1 MKHESFNES
10 TEMYLKTV
18 RELAIANQGPVP
30 ISALAEQMGVSN
42 VSATE
47 MVHRLRN
54 QGLLD
59 HVPYKGVTL
68 TPEGQRRTTELVRSH
83 HMWEWFLFNTLGLSW
98 AQSHDL
104 ACRLEH
110 ATDSI
115 VTEALAAFLG
125 HPQHCPHGNPVPD
138 SAGHTAPV
146 EDTALTTLRRFNG
159 FHLRRMRGSRHGCKI
174 LFRQRSHVISLNI
187 TGDRNG
193 HVGGHVIG
201 FKKLPGIFDG
211 GCGNVR
217 GPANNRVA
225 IRVRGISHTQK
236 LLNQATLRVGVGAH
250 TPFFHDD
257 VFFNIKF
264 AEYRIH
270 KALGFQEKP

>member
-83 HMWEWFLFNTLGLSW
+83 HMWEWFLFDTLGLSW

-138 SAGHTAPV
+138 PAGHTPPA
-146 EDTALTTLRRFNG
+146 EDRPLTTLRPGQQAVICRI
-159 FHLRRMRGSRHGCKI
+159 HPESTLLLEYLETHG
-174 LFRQRSHVISLNI
+174 LQ
-187 TGDRNG
+187 
-193 HVGGHVIG
+193 
-201 FKKLPGIFDG
+201 PGITITIDDIAPFS
-211 GCGNVR
+211 
-217 GPANNRVA
+217 GPIMVA
-225 IRVRGISHTQK
+225 SQHKIHPLGQEVARHIFVTQVSSVPEQK
-236 LLNQATLRVGVGAH
+236 HAGAVH
-250 TPFFHDD
+250 E
-257 VFFNIKF
+257 I
-264 AEYRIH
+264 A
-270 KALGFQEKP
+270 